1 MARLPWLDAV
11 LAAGATPASFV
22 PDASGGRSDVTEVTG
37 ADLVEGTSLETH
49 PLDVPPLGPAAVT
62 FVDGIQRWA
71 VVGYDG
77 VMPLINAYVAAAARR
92 RGPDRRLR
100 TVAEESRR
108 AIIASLASLSAGVR
122 GALERSG
129 EELVDLDETEPG
141 QPGRALTAAGVR
153 VERLREAVERT
164 VAEPVARNLGA
175 NEWLVADGVL
185 SDSTTLA
192 THPRTLGIVKS
203 HGAQYFT
210 GDDLTRALTVPHAHR
225 TSVFQPKRH
234 GSQAVYSWYVRL
246 WPWEGHD
253 LLYGLVRVEARVHR
267 DSVSQASALSAWAIK
282 ERAPI
287 STPDARF
294 DRLLYPIH
302 DVETYL
308 RSRAPRNLVADP
320 GSRLPKTAG
329 RGT

>member
-1 MARLPWLDAV
+1 
-11 LAAGATPASFV
+11 
-22 PDASGGRSDVTEVTG
+22 
-37 ADLVEGTSLETH
+37 
-49 PLDVPPLGPAAVT
+49 
-62 FVDGIQRWA
+62 
-71 VVGYDG
+71 
-77 VMPLINAYVAAAARR
+77 MPLIHAYVGAAARR
-92 RGPDRRLR
+92 RGADRRLR

-108 AIIASLASLSAGVR
+108 VIIASLAALSTGVR
-122 GALERSG
+122 GVLERSG
-129 EELVDLDETEPG
+129 EDLVDLDDLEPG

-153 VERLREAVERT
+153 VERLREAVERS
-164 VAEPVARNLGA
+164 VAEPVARNLA
-175 NEWLVADGVL
+175 ADEWLVADGVL

-192 THPRTLGIVKS
+192 THPRTLGVVKS

-210 GDDLTRALTVPHAHR
+210 GDELTRALTLRHAHR

-253 LLYGLVRVEARVHR
+253 LLYGLVRVEARAHR
-267 DSVSQASALSAWAIK
+267 DSVSQASTVAAWTLK

-308 RSRAPRNLVADP
+308 RSRAPQHLVGDA
-320 GSRLPKTAG
+320 GSRLPQTA
-329 RGT
+329 RTGT

>member
-1 MARLPWLDAV
+1 MARLPWLDAA
-11 LAAGATPASFV
+11 LAAGAVPASFV

-37 ADLVEGTSLETH
+37 ADVVEGTGLEVH
-49 PLDVPPLGPAAVT
+49 PVDVRPLAPAAVT

-77 VMPLINAYVAAAARR
+77 VVPLINAYVAAAARR
-92 RGPDRRLR
+92 RGADRRLR
-100 TVAEESRR
+100 TVSEESRR
-108 AIIASLASLSAGVR
+108 VIIAALRGVSPGVR
-122 GALERSG
+122 EALERSG
-129 EELVDLDETEPG
+129 EEVVDLDDVEPG

-153 VERLREAVERT
+153 VERLREAVERA
-164 VAEPVARNLGA
+164 VAEPVARRLEA
-175 NEWLVADGVL
+175 DEWLVADGVL
-185 SDSTTLA
+185 SDSSTLA

-210 GDDLTRALTVPHAHR
+210 GDDLTRALTLPRAHR

-234 GSQAVYSWYVRL
+234 GAQPVHSWYLRL
-246 WPWEGHD
+246 WSWEGHD
-253 LLYGLVRVEARVHR
+253 LLYGLVRVEARAHH
-267 DSVSQASALSAWAIK
+267 DSVAQANAIGAWAIR

-308 RSRAPRNLVADP
+308 RSRAPQDLVVAP
-320 GSRLPKTAG
+320 GSRLPKT
-329 RGT
+329 GT